1 MYEQK
6 RRDSGKIDIIKA
18 LLLSFMAALFGI
30 FGYVVT
36 QNERLT
42 AFIIVCVI
50 AGIVALGA
58 AILLCGR
65 ILKTELD
72 KLEKEP

>member
-1 MYEQK
+1 MAHGQK
-6 RRDSGKIDIIKA
+6 DKIQAKIDIIKA
-18 LLLSFMAALFGI
+18 LLLLFMAALFGI

-36 QNERLT
+36 QNEQLT
-42 AFIIVCVI
+42 AFRIVCVI
-50 AGIVALGA
+50 VVLGA

-72 KLEKEP
+72 KLETEP

>member
-1 MYEQK
+1 MGKKDKIQA
-6 RRDSGKIDIIKA
+6 KIDIIKA

-36 QNERLT
+36 QNEQLT
-42 AFIIVCVI
+42 AFRIVCVVI
-50 AGIVALGA
+50 GVLFLVA

-65 ILKTELD
+65 TLKAELD

>member
-1 MYEQK
+1 MAHGQK
-6 RRDSGKIDIIKA
+6 DKIQAKIDIIKA
-18 LLLSFMAALFGI
+18 LLLLFMAALFGI

-36 QNERLT
+36 QNEQLT
-42 AFIIVCVI
+42 AFRIVCVI
-50 AGIVALGA
+50 VVLGA

>member
-1 MYEQK
+1 MGKKDKIQA
-6 RRDSGKIDIIKA
+6 KIDIIKA

-36 QNERLT
+36 QNEQLT
-42 AFIIVCVI
+42 AFRIVCVVI
-50 AGIVALGA
+50 GVLFLVA

-65 ILKTELD
+65 TLKTELD

>member
-1 MYEQK
+1 MGKKDKIQA
-6 RRDSGKIDIIKA
+6 KIDIIKA

-36 QNERLT
+36 QNEQLT
-42 AFIIVCVI
+42 AFRIVCVI
-50 AGIVALGA
+50 VGVVVLGA